1 MNLRKLLFLASCF
14 LLKRA
19 AEFMSCLFP
28 DLVFLVY
35 FLFGTDLESKSA
47 SKFDNS

>member
-1 MNLRKLLFLASCF
+1 
-14 LLKRA
+14 
-19 AEFMSCLFP
+19 MSESLWFATKVI
-28 DLVFLVY
+28 LSVSGLGLLVY